1 VSAASVGG
9 RLAALLG
16 SGDFAVTGE
25 IVPPKGASGT
35 SITVHARELVGYVDA
50 VNVTD
55 NPTASA
61 HMSPVAGARF
71 VHEAGI
77 EPTLQLTVR
86 DRNRLAL
93 TSELLAAW
101 ALGARNLFCLTG
113 DRIAGG
119 DHPDA
124 AEVGDLTVEE
134 LVGLAR
140 RMRDDGT
147 SLAGAEIADPPR
159 FLIGVADAP
168 LAEPYLPEK
177 LESKLD
183 AGVDFLVTQIAYDVE
198 RLATWAD
205 TMRPRG
211 LFERAKVLIGVTPL
225 RSAAQAR
232 FMDEKLYGVSVPA
245 DTVAALHAAGDDA
258 PIVGMELTVRLVAA
272 IREISGV
279 AGIHVM
285 ALGRDDATRELVE
298 RADLFPRPT
307 GAW

>member
-1 VSAASVGG
+1 VSTASVGG
-9 RLAALLG
+9 RLAALLAG
-16 SGDFAVTGE
+16 GDFAVTGE

-61 HMSPVAGARF
+61 HMSPIAGARF

-124 AEVGDLTVEE
+124 TEVGDLTVEQ

-147 SLAGAEIADPPR
+147 SLAGAELADPPR

-183 AGVDFLVTQIAYDVE
+183 AGVDFVVTQIAYDVE
-198 RLATWAD
+198 RLGTWAD

-245 DTVAALHAAGDDA
+245 ETVAALDAAGDDA
-258 PIVGMELTVRLVAA
+258 PTVGMELTVRLVDA
-272 IREISGV
+272 IRAIPEV

-298 RADLFPRPT
+298 RANLFPRPT